1 MIIADFFAIETFL
14 RQGAPA
20 KSLETTDSDKGS
32 TFLIG
37 ASFSAAVVL
46 PLLLNLLRVGQIA
59 LSVASW
65 LGFAHAWRL
74 QLSHSFGRSH
84 ATHHFR

>member
-1 MIIADFFAIETFL
+1 MYVLIAGFFAIETFL

-20 KSLETTDSDKGS
+20 KGLEITDSDKGS

-37 ASFSAAVVL
+37 ASFGAAVVL
-46 PLLLNLLRVGQIA
+46 PLLLNLLRVGQTA

-65 LGFAHAWRL
+65 LGLAHARRL
-74 QLSHSFGRSH
+74 
-84 ATHHFR
+84 